1 MRQCKVFVQNRYA
14 GLLTEKSR
22 DEYIFTYEK
31 EYLEDKDTMPVSL
44 TMPKRKKPYKS
55 DVLFPYFFNILS
67 EGENRKM
74 QSQWLHIDEDDDFGI
89 LMETVQYDTPGVV
102 TVMPVYE

>member
-14 GLLTEKSR
+14 GLLKEKSR

-74 QSQWLHIDEDDDFGI
+74 QSQWLHIDEFSYSCRYCLLLHNSKI
-89 LMETVQYDTPGVV
+89 YYKNENRIVF
-102 TVMPVYE
+102 